1 MASEIPGHYQA
12 LTTSTTDGLT
22 TGIINA
28 DANFVTVTSSANTKF
43 VTLPVGYVGQ
53 VVRGWST
60 ANGFK
65 LATTPGGTDTIN
77 NIACGAG
84 AGAAIPA
91 TVYFE
96 CIKTLSGGWILQTR
110 TSLGAVATAIVP
122 S

>member
-1 MASEIPGHYQA
+1 MASELPGHYQS
-12 LTTSTTDGLT
+12 LVTSTTDGLT
-22 TGIINA
+22 TGIIPA

-77 NIACGAG
+77 NVACGAG

-91 TVYFE
+91 TVYIE
-96 CIKTLSGGWILQTR
+96 CEKVLSGGWILQTR
-110 TSLGAVATAIVP
+110 TALGAVATAIVP
-122 S
+122 A

>member
-1 MASEIPGHYQA
+1 MASELPGHYQS
-12 LTTSTTDGLT
+12 LVTSTTDGLT
-22 TGIINA
+22 TGIIPA
-28 DANFVTVTSSANTKF
+28 DANFVTVTSSVNTKF

-77 NIACGAG
+77 NVACGAG

-96 CIKTLSGGWILQTR
+96 CFKTLSTGWILQTR
-110 TSLGAVATAIVP
+110 TALGAVATAIVP
-122 S
+122 A